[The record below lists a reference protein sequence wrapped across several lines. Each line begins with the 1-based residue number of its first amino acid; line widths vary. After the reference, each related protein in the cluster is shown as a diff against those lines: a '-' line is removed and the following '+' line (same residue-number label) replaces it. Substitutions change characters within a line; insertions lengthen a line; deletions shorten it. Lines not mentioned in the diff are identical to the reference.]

1 MAIRG
6 EDGSIILT
14 TKIDETGL
22 KQGMASMKGGV
33 KSLTSGFTKLGA
45 VIATTFSIRAI
56 IKFSNEA
63 SKMASTTEAS
73 VQRLI
78 DIYGEASQ
86 VVGTF
91 IDTNARA
98 LGMSKAAAT
107 QFSAVYGNLF
117 SVWADQE
124 QNAMLTTQYLNATA
138 VVASKTGRT
147 MADVQERIRSGLLGN
162 TEAVEDL
169 GIFVNV
175 KTIEMTEAFQRVAK
189 GAKWDSLTAAQQSQV
204 RALAILEQA
213 TKKYGTEVANTTALT
228 RAQYDAAFQDFKNTW
243 GKVVNLVLMP
253 ILRIATRILN
263 TLTRG
268 LQVLAGLS
276 GKTIEN
282 NAQIKE
288 QENAIGGAVKNQ
300 EALTDAVKET
310 AKEQKKLLAGF
321 DDLQILTQQ
330 TSNDANNSGA
340 GAGVGGEVDGSVVGG
355 TTIDEGEYTEKL
367 AAIGMVTGW
376 ALVGLGIILMFS
388 GHPLIGVGMV
398 ASGWL
403 LSAGSA
409 EGGTELGKKERK
421 KLQDIA
427 AITGAALIGLGILVL
442 FTPFWKLGLGMIAS
456 GASAIYSAVALGKF
470 SEDVKEKVTNILLL
484 TGAILLVLGAILL
497 FVPGAEGVGVAMLAA
512 GAGELFA
519 ASVLNADKVKTWVTE
534 NCWVLLEEIAK
545 FIFVVGIMLMFNPAT
560 MYLGFGAMIAGVA
573 ILAISQIVPNYDAIK
588 KEISTFFNENWKEI
602 ALVSAALLVLGIML
616 LFTPAWGVGLALI
629 AAAGGTLWSAIEPNW
644 DFILGK
650 LKETW
655 ENIKTY
661 WNTHIAKYFSK
672 EWWGNLAKTAI
683 KSFITWIIN
692 GLNKLI
698 EKLNSFG
705 FKLPDVLGGGRVGF
719 NIEPIKVPA
728 LARGAV
734 LPPNKPFLAMVGDQ
748 KHGTNIEAP
757 AELIKQMAMEAML
770 EVGATGQTTKEEHY
784 YLNETELMN
793 IIYKL
798 VKGGERLRG
807 NSLISGGAY

>member
-6 EDGSIILT
+6 ADGSIILT

-86 VVGTF
+86 AVGIF

-117 SVWADQE
+117 SVWADQK

-169 GIFVNV
+169 GIFVNI

-282 NAQIKE
+282 NAQFKE

-330 TSNDANNSGA
+330 TSNDAGNSGA
-340 GAGVGGEVDGSVVGG
+340 GTGVGGEVGSSVVGG
-355 TTIDEGEYTEKL
+355 ATIDEGEYTEKL

-409 EGGTELGKKERK
+409 EGGTELGKEERK

-442 FTPFWKLGLGMIAS
+442 FTPFWKLGLGMVAS
-456 GASAIYSAVALGKF
+456 GASAIYSAVALGEF
-470 SEDVKEKVTNILLL
+470 SEDVKKKVTNILLL

-497 FVPGAEGVGVAMLAA
+497 FVPGAEGIGVAMLAA
-512 GAGELFA
+512 GAGELFTA
-519 ASVLNADKVKTWVTE
+519 AVLNAEKVKNWITE
-534 NCWVLLEEIAK
+534 NFGFLLKEIGK

-573 ILAISQIVPNYDAIK
+573 ILAISTIAPDYTTMKKTIKDFFVENKDAIAALG
-588 KEISTFFNENWKEI
+588 EGLLILGIIFLFIPGMTGFGI
-602 ALVSAALLVLGIML
+602 ALLAAGIACLGITIM
-616 LFTPAWGVGLALI
+616 
-629 AAAGGTLWSAIEPNW
+629 SMD
-644 DFILGK
+644 DFDIKDK
-650 LKETW
+650 LKT
-655 ENIKTY
+655 
-661 WNTHIAKYFSK
+661 
-672 EWWGNLAKTAI
+672 LL
-683 KSFITWIIN
+683 N
-692 GLNKLI
+692 GLIIMI
-698 EKLNSFG
+698 ERFLNDVTGGLRDLANSATRLLNSIG
-705 FKLPDVLGGGRVGF
+705 GAIGLDWNIPTIPEIKLPR
-719 NIEPIKVPA
+719 

-734 LPPNKPFLAMVGDQ
+734 LPPNKPFMAIVGDQ

-784 YLNETELMN
+784 YLNETELMS